1 MSLIA
6 LTSTGQNPSIFASNY
21 PQPIPLPT
29 KAQVCLQKFIHF
41 RDDTYFNI
49 TDSTNTLYFV
59 LGNTQFDGK
68 RKVVIDTGE
77 YRASDLANEIS
88 VKMNAQLQQQ
98 NYEWRCDWVAPLAGE
113 DYGKFT
119 IDFSSKTAPA
129 PTGGDWTPEGTD
141 VDIDNQDTVGL
152 LSTLQFTQPNP
163 ASFTQCKVPR
173 GVLVHEGR
181 LEVQDISYDANAGT
195 AYTFGDTTIG
205 MVRDIISSFNLNSNL
220 SFVPEIQD
228 VGIKLGSDIEIS
240 IAQQNTGVPQGAPN
254 WIAGVLKR
262 TIPNAV
268 HQQWFGITPV
278 DPQSVRFKFNIILT
292 QVSKRALVTV
302 ESSAIGSPPIYSA
315 VPNDAGGNDPNG
327 NPYVATKTVDG
338 INYQGVIWDSAD
350 ADFQDNQTAVQ
361 NLIQTKRCPYLP
373 TISFEGDTQTASLI
387 ALDSSAQW
395 ENTATGAD
403 FTMSVYTGVNGFLYV
418 LERVSDGMD
427 WYMGANSLNVYDTW
441 NNDVDP
447 NINPADGTFSQV
459 TLGDLASGWSF
470 TNLNVTLTPANDL
483 TYITDFNVLKA
494 GGIFNPFNRPVG
506 LGGEAKIEEH
516 KRLEIESNREQSPDD
531 DLKVGADMSKTSGLW
546 LRALTADD
554 VANNAGVPLYLTRV
568 SEASGNIGLTIG
580 SNRNVVTATTST
592 GQNIFES
599 DQKPQQTAKD
609 NTLHISIN
617 EFPNVKSYEG
627 GKSNIG
633 KSLAIIPR
641 EEFSSGEDN
650 GSLVYVANFE
660 NWVDM
665 NNKEMAINQLSME
678 VRRPDGT
685 IATDLRPDTYAVIK
699 IRQDP
704 TEREL
709 QAKQEQ
715 FDMLAEKLA
724 SAVQSGQILSQDLEQ
739 RGAQLGS

>member
-88 VKMNAQLQQQ
+88 IKMNAQLQQQ
-98 NYEWRCDWVAPLAGE
+98 NYEWRCDWVAPSAGE
-113 DYGKFT
+113 EYGKFT
-119 IDFSSKTAPA
+119 IAYSSVNAPA
-129 PTGGDWTPEGTD
+129 PSGGDWTPEGTD
-141 VDIDNQDTVGL
+141 VVIVNNDSAGL
-152 LSTLQFTQPNP
+152 LSTLQFTEP
-163 ASFTQCKVPR
+163 APTSFTQCKVPR
-173 GVLVHEGR
+173 GVLVHEGN
-181 LEVQDISYDANAGT
+181 LEVQDISYDADAGT
-195 AYTFGDTTIG
+195 AYTFGETTIG
-205 MVRDIISSFNLNSNL
+205 MVRNVISSFNLNNNL
-220 SFVPEIQD
+220 SFNPAIQD
-228 VGIKLGSDIEIS
+228 VGIKLRDDIQIS
-240 IAQQNTGVPQGAPN
+240 VAQQNTGVPVGAPN

-262 TIPNAV
+262 TIPNTV
-268 HQQWFGITPV
+268 HQQWWSAGMN
-278 DPQSVRFKFNIILT
+278 PQMVRFKFNIVLT
-292 QVSKRALVTV
+292 QVSKRALITV
-302 ESSAIGSPPIYSA
+302 EVSETQPPLYNA
-315 VPNDAGGNDPNG
+315 VPDGTGGNDTNG

-350 ADFQDNQTAVQ
+350 ANFQDNQTAVQ

-373 TISFEGDTQTASLI
+373 TISFEGDTQTASQY
-387 ALDSSAQW
+387 ALDSVTNWQNP
-395 ENTATGAD
+395 NTSAD
-403 FTMSVYTGVNGFLYV
+403 FTMNAYTGTNGFEYTLI
-418 LERVSDGMD
+418 RVSDGQD
-427 WYMGANSLNVYDTW
+427 WYLFPTVDLGVFDVW
-441 NNDVDP
+441 NTDVDP
-447 NINPADGTFSQV
+447 NTNPNDGTFTQN
-459 TLGDLASGWSF
+459 TAGDATSSWQLSAINAPIAPQGSI
-470 TNLNVTLTPANDL
+470 

-494 GGIFNPFNRPVG
+494 GGVFNQYDRPVG
-506 LGGEAKIEEH
+506 LGGESTLAEH
-516 KRLEIESNREQSPDD
+516 QRLEIESNRGQSPDD

-546 LRALTADD
+546 LRALNADD
-554 VANNAGVPLYLTRV
+554 VANNGGAPLYLTRV

-580 SNRNVVTATTST
+580 SNRNVVTALTST
-592 GQNIFES
+592 GQDIFES